1 MNIIHNSKT
10 KGILMKKIGTVIII
24 LLILFFGYQAFVYL
38 SYRSKNA
45 VSDAAFVKSDSISI
59 LSFKVDGKI
68 IKMTKEEGDSV
79 KKGEII
85 AVLDDIDFQN
95 AKKQISNG
103 IKSATKS
110 KEALE
115 AKLKRV
121 GSELNLNEKIS
132 QNNIYSYK
140 QKIKALELS
149 IKANQTK
156 LKKLALDEKRYKR
169 MLEQKLISR
178 NVFENVSTA
187 KNSLNDMIL
196 SAQSELKAT
205 KLNLNNV
212 KNALTLSTIKKTQT
226 KEIQKNIEAL
236 ELKIKSMQDKFQ
248 EINNKI
254 GYCTLR
260 SPMDG
265 KIAKKF
271 VSNSSVI
278 NAGYPIYSTVDPK
291 NLHVEVL
298 LSEKKLK
305 GVEVGDSVTIKI
317 DALENRKFKGKVQSI
332 LPTSASTFSLIP
344 RDIASGEFTKLDQ
357 RFTIRISLESKKDLL
372 IGMSANIAIKREK

>member
-1 MNIIHNSKT
+1 
-10 KGILMKKIGTVIII
+10 MKKIGTVIIV

-68 IKMTKEEGDSV
+68 IKMAKKEGDSV

-103 IKSATKS
+103 IKSAIKS

-132 QNNIYSYK
+132 QNNIYSYR

-156 LKKLALDEKRYKR
+156 LKKLTLDEKRYKR
-169 MLEQKLISR
+169 MLKQKLISR
-178 NVFENVSTA
+178 NIFEKVSTA

-226 KEIQKNIEAL
+226 KEIQKSIEAL

-254 GYCTLR
+254 GYCTIY

-265 KIAKKF
+265 RIAKKF
-271 VSNSSVI
+271 VNNSSVVR
-278 NAGYPIYSTVDPK
+278 AGYPVYSIVDPK

-305 GVEVGDSVTIKI
+305 GVKVGDSVDIKI
-317 DALENRKFKGKVQSI
+317 DALPNRDFKGKVQSI

>member
-1 MNIIHNSKT
+1 
-10 KGILMKKIGTVIII
+10 MKKIGTIII
-24 LLILFFGYQAFVYL
+24 LLLILFFGYQAFVYL

-59 LSFKVDGKI
+59 LSFKVAGKI
-68 IKMTKEEGDSV
+68 IEMEKNEGAII
-79 KKGEII
+79 KKGELLAKI
-85 AVLDDIDFQN
+85 DDVDFQN
-95 AKKQISNG
+95 AKKQMINS
-103 IKSATKS
+103 IKATVKS

-115 AKLKRV
+115 DKLKRV
-121 GSELNLNEKIS
+121 KNELNLNEKVA
-132 QNNIYSYK
+132 QNNIISYK

-149 IKANQTK
+149 IKANKTK
-156 LKKLALDEKRYKR
+156 LKKLSTDTKRYKR
-169 MLEQKLISR
+169 MLKQKLISK
-178 NVFENVSTA
+178 NTYEKVSTA
-187 KNSLNDMIL
+187 RNSLSDMIL
-196 SAQSELKAT
+196 SAKSELKAT

-212 KNALTLSTIKKTQT
+212 KNALTLSKIKKTQT

-236 ELKIKSMQDKFQ
+236 ELKIKSMQNRLQ
-248 EINNKI
+248 EVNNKI
-254 GYCTLR
+254 GYCTLY
-260 SPMDG
+260 SPIDG

-271 VSNSSVI
+271 VNNSSVI
-278 NAGYPIYSTVDPK
+278 DAGYPVYSIVDPK

-305 GVEVGDSVTIKI
+305 GIKVGNSVDIKI
-317 DALENRKFKGKVQSI
+317 DALPNRDFKGKVQSI

-357 RFTIRISLESKKDLL
+357 RFTIRISLENKKGLL

>member
-1 MNIIHNSKT
+1 MPFLG
-10 KGILMKKIGTVIII
+10 KGDNKMKKLGTVFII
-24 LLILFFGYQAFVYL
+24 LLIILFGYMGYDYL
-38 SYRSKNA
+38 HYRSKNA

-59 LSFKVDGKI
+59 LSFKVDGKV
-68 IKMTKEEGDSV
+68 IKMTKNEGESV

-85 AVLDDIDFQN
+85 AVMDDVDFQN
-95 AKKQISNG
+95 AKKQIANS

-121 GSELNLNEKIS
+121 SDELNLNEKIS

-140 QKIKALELS
+140 QKIKSIELS

-156 LKKLALDEKRYKR
+156 LKKLTLDEKRYKK
-169 MLEQKLISR
+169 MLKQKLISK
-178 NVFENVSTA
+178 NVYEKVSTA

-196 SAQSELKAT
+196 SAKSELSAT

-212 KNALTLSTIKKTQT
+212 KNALTLSTIKKSQT
-226 KEIQKNIEAL
+226 KEIVKNIEAL
-236 ELKIKSMQDKFQ
+236 SLKIKSMQNQLQ
-248 EINNKI
+248 EVENKI
-254 GYCTLR
+254 AYCTLR

-271 VSNSSVI
+271 VNNSSVI
-278 NAGYPIYSTVDPK
+278 EAGYPVYSVVDPK

-298 LSEKKLK
+298 LSEKKLR
-305 GVEVGDSVTIKI
+305 GVEVGDSVDIKI
-317 DALENRKFKGKVQSI
+317 DALENRDFKGKVQSI

-357 RFTIRISLESKKDLL
+357 RFTIRISLEEKKDLL
-372 IGMSANIAIKREK
+372 IGMSANIAIKRDK